1 MGTTRWDTAAISTAL
16 GAEVIQSKPDVYCL
30 RLTHAVVGTH
40 LKLEMA
46 PSLEALR
53 LWCDR
58 KGNGGHTLLGRCDLF
73 RVTEVMVDEGKGEV
87 RFRTAEPNPTELLI
101 TEDVTF
107 HISVGVLLDG
117 LRNSFKNS
125 EAPSIQAPVE
135 EESTRDELIQLV
147 GKLARPH
154 FSDRTGKPFF
164 TAGLAEYPDG
174 AMAPVWH
181 NLKAF
186 GGVALNAQHLERG
199 QWVRLSGKVQE
210 DRYQK
215 NGEQMAKPV
224 ILLVHIEAA
233 D

>member
-1 MGTTRWDTAAISTAL
+1 MGTKTWDIEGISTAL
-16 GAEVIQSKPDVYCL
+16 GADVITTKPDVYCL
-30 RLTHAVVGTH
+30 RLTHAVVGTR

-46 PSLEALR
+46 PSVQAIR

-58 KGNGGHTLLGRCDLF
+58 KGNGVYTLLSRCDLF
-73 RVTEVMVDEGKGEV
+73 RVTEVAVNEGKGEV
-87 RFRTAEPNPTELLI
+87 RFSTAEPNPTELLI
-101 TEDVTF
+101 TEDATV
-107 HISVGVLLDG
+107 HISVGVLLDE
-117 LRNSFKNS
+117 LRNGSVRS
-125 EAPSIQAPVE
+125 ETASMRAPVDE
-135 EESTRDELIQLV
+135 GSMRDDLIQLV

-154 FSDRTGKPFF
+154 FSDHTGKPFF

-199 QWVRLSGKVQE
+199 QWVRLSGKLQE

-215 NGEQMAKPV
+215 HGADLSKKV